1 MHHRLQDERSLM
13 MHPEAVRMLQADP
26 LLANK
31 ALSILE
37 RWEGHVS
44 AQSKPLRDKWKVIIA
59 QRDWTSAL
67 EESERGKQLRQAS
80 PLAILLPT
88 EVRLQIIRATRAAH
102 S

>member
-13 MHPEAVRMLQADP
+13 MHREAVRMLQADP

-44 AQSKPLRDKWKVIIA
+44 AHSKPLRDEWKVIIA
-59 QRDWTSAL
+59 QRDWSLAL
-67 EESERGKQLRQAS
+67 EESEHGNQLRQAS
-80 PLAILLPT
+80 PQAILLPD

-102 S
+102 P